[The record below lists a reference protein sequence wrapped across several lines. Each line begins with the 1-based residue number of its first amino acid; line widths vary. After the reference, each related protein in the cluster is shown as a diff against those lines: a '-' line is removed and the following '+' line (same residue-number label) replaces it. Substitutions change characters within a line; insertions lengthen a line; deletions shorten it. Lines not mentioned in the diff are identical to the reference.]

1 MLAIS
6 KELVIVSPLS
16 RESTVGTLD
25 GTVFRGMRDLIPF
38 HEFLILFKFLSE
50 YHSKQGFP
58 HLLRTWEGGAVQK
71 LMGWERGLES
81 LYGGAWRA
89 ENVVEKY
96 L

>member
-58 HLLRTWEGGAVQK
+58 HGLRTWEGGLFK
-71 LMGWERGLES
+71 I
-81 LYGGAWRA
+81 
-89 ENVVEKY
+89 
-96 L
+96 